1 MRYILK
7 CLLLGCLGG
16 CLGFFTYSTF
26 ATPVTQATAESSLS
40 HWWITIEGGYAFST
54 ANNNTL
60 SEPMPYV
67 FSPNDYYVS
76 QARNNTG
83 SVGAGISYQFNLP
96 CWKKLSN
103 QWFPTDRLGL
113 FYDYYFPA
121 NIDGK
126 IYKWESSTIGYDYQY
141 VVVSHVVWLDNQ
153 LDIISWKKWTPF
165 VDASIGSAF
174 NTARHYRENPVELP
188 PRPSAAFA
196 NHTNTQFAW
205 RVGVGL
211 NYALEW
217 HECVGQISLEYRY
230 SDLGNVN
237 TGASVTYP
245 SVNHALSQRLTNS
258 EIILALRYHL

>member
-7 CLLLGCLGG
+7 CLLLGY
-16 CLGFFTYSTF
+16 LGFFTYSIF
-26 ATPVTQATAESSLS
+26 ATPVTQTTAPEGALS
-40 HWWITIEGGYAFST
+40 HWWVAIEGGYNFST
-54 ANNNTL
+54 VNSNTL
-60 SEPMPYV
+60 SEPMPFV
-67 FSPNDYYVS
+67 FPPNDYYVS
-76 QARNNTG
+76 QARNDTG
-83 SVGAGISYQFNLP
+83 SVGAGLSYQFNLP
-96 CWKKLSN
+96 GWEKLSN
-103 QWFPTDRLGL
+103 QWFSTDRLGL

-153 LDIISWKKWTPF
+153 LDIISWKKLTPF

-174 NTARHYRENPVELP
+174 NTASNYSENPVELP

-196 NHTNTQFAW
+196 NNTSTQFAW
-205 RVGVGL
+205 RAGFGL
-211 NYALEW
+211 NYALDAYKY
-217 HECVGQISLEYRY
+217 VSQISLEYRY

-237 TGASVTYP
+237 TGTSGTYP

-258 EIILALRYHL
+258 EIILALRCNL